1 MKRVRR
7 LLTLKR
13 RFNKGLRKAITACVV
28 ASVFFI
34 GFVMAFDSD
43 TLMILSL
50 VGNNTIIS
58 KGGASTWNIKSD
70 TGHGSGSS
78 SGTTQS
84 GSGIASVSHG
94 VNLMLINSMAEGF
107 CKDFLIIARDHANF
121 SQMQIPKIELK
132 DGADFPITAITGASI
147 AESTSHHGGIPY
159 TTLSFD
165 NYNKDPQ
172 GRATL
177 YQYNTKAYKELGSSY
192 HGYAMSDGKS
202 RFRTQLQLT
211 QSWAAISPM
220 PGESRAK
227 GEHLPSKMNG
237 YGVPSGTVRDRTGT
251 DMAYFPDQVAMLIQS
266 VVRLND
272 NADLKTLDGQSLA
285 GLLYMTHNGGP
296 GLVSNTLSVGGRAG
310 KDYDWSPRNPK
321 FGVGT
326 DWHPKN
332 TLTKKQVT
340 SSAINKLSSILP
352 ALSRDT
358 VNRAKKAKFNM
369 DLDPHYFE
377 GATLIYLLNEPDI
390 FINSV
395 HSNRVSGR
403 LYGSGLQGALNAY
416 QDVFGE
422 KTTKD
427 GIISWVKSKVKE
439 VDTSFYGPAATGKNY
454 GKGSGEIVLYNID
467 DSVQVY
473 NASGEGPRPALHAFT
488 MEATRG
494 FYCAA
499 VSGNLSF
506 YRMLVYSGVDAT
518 YEEAMMMAQKPND
531 IPIRGGNSG
540 VVSNS
545 GAYWDGGRKVGPVAA
560 DGKHRTPKNTIGKR
574 SVSGGSTFHMGEDY
588 GSNYCNM
595 PRGSGLIA
603 IADGVVT
610 EVKYSRKSPQ
620 STFGNTVLITVK
632 ENVNGVDQTW
642 SYRYAH
648 MNKASHLKVG
658 DVVKQGDPVGV
669 VGSSSKGRDDEYA
682 SHLHFEMVK
691 VQNSRTTCYIGY
703 YGVVKGYYTIEQA
716 PYCNHLNR
724 SPDGNICY
732 TWMGD
737 SLGVLPMV
745 ADDPNSS
752 GINKF
757 RSNK

>member
-1 MKRVRR
+1 MKRVRQ

-13 RFNKGLRKAITACVV
+13 RFNKGLRKAITACVM
-28 ASVFFI
+28 ASVFSI
-34 GFVMAFDSD
+34 GFVISFDSD

-58 KGGASTWNIKSD
+58 KGGASTWNITSD
-70 TGHGSGSS
+70 TDRGSDSGSGL
-78 SGTTQS
+78 TQS
-84 GSGIASVSHG
+84 GSGIANVSNG
-94 VNLMLINSMAEGF
+94 INLMLINSMAEGF
-107 CKDFLIIARDHANF
+107 CKDYLMISRDHANF

-132 DGADFPITAITGASI
+132 DGADFPITAITGSSI
-147 AESTSHHGGIPY
+147 TESGSHSGGIPY
-159 TTLSFD
+159 ATLGFD
-165 NYNKDPQ
+165 NYNKDSQ

-177 YQYNTKAYKELGSSY
+177 YQYNTQAYKELPSSY
-192 HGYAMSDGKS
+192 RGYPIAGGGG
-202 RFRTQLQLT
+202 RFRSQFQLT
-211 QSWAAISPM
+211 QEWAAITPVS
-220 PGESRAK
+220 GEGNSK
-227 GEHLPSKMNG
+227 GAYLPSKMNG
-237 YGVPSGTVRDRTGT
+237 YGIPAGKLRDRTGT
-251 DMAYFPDQVAMLIQS
+251 DMAYFPDQLSMLIQS
-266 VVRLND
+266 VVRLGD
-272 NADLKTLDGQSLA
+272 KIDLTKLNGDSLT
-285 GLLYMTHNGGP
+285 GLLYVSHNGGP
-296 GLVSNTLSVGGRAG
+296 GVVSNTFGVGGRAG
-310 KDYDWSPRNPK
+310 TDYSWSPRNTK
-321 FGVGT
+321 FGV
-326 DWHPKN
+326 DAKWNPKN
-332 TLTKKQVT
+332 TVTKREVA
-340 SSAINKLSSILP
+340 SAGISKLSSVLP
-352 ALSRDT
+352 TVSKNV
-358 VNRAKKAKFNM
+358 VNRSKETNFKMN
-369 DLDPHYFE
+369 LEPSYFE
-377 GATLIYLLNEPDI
+377 GVALVYLLNDPDV
-390 FINSV
+390 FINSANY
-395 HSNRVSGR
+395 NRVPGR
-403 LYGSGLQGALNAY
+403 IKGAALTGALDSY
-416 QDVFGE
+416 EDLFGE
-422 KTTKD
+422 RINKD
-427 GIISWVKSKVKE
+427 TLMSWVRNKVKE
-439 VDTSFYGPAATGKNY
+439 VDTSFYGPAVTGKKY
-454 GKGSGEIVLYNID
+454 GEFVLYNTD
-467 DSVQVY
+467 NSVQVY

-531 IPIRGGNSG
+531 IPISGGSSG
-540 VVSNS
+540 
-545 GAYWDGGRKVGPVAA
+545 GETYWDGGRKVGPVAA
-560 DGKHRTPKNTIGKR
+560 DGKHRTPRNTIGKR

-632 ENVNGVDQTW
+632 ENVNGVGQTW

-724 SPDGNICY
+724 SPDGNVCY
-732 TWMGD
+732 TWKGD
-737 SLGVLPMV
+737 KLGVLPMV
-745 ADDPNSS
+745 ADDPDNS